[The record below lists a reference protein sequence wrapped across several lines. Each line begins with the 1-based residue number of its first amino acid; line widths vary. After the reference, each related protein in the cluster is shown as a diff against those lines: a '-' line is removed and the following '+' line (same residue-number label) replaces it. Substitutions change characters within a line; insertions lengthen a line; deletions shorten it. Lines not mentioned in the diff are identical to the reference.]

1 MKLLVP
7 VTGGIVLLDQVTKAL
22 IQKWMPLHSVREVV
36 PGFFSLVHVRNTGAA
51 FSFLAG
57 APSSLRLAFLVT
69 LTLLVMGILLFA
81 YRKLP
86 SRDRWMRAAYSLIL
100 GGAAGNLADR
110 LRLGEVIDFWISMWA
125 PTIGRRSTLPTAP
138 SRPGPSWYWY
148 RFSPESN
155 APDPSSHRAR
165 RGLPAAL
172 WVPSAQS
179 RLLLELHHGIHRH
192 HFFGLPV
199 PYLLLNDQAVVE
211 IWVTTPFLSPTGV
224 PTSTIYPLPAHPR

>member
-57 APSSLRLAFLVT
+57 GPSSLRPAFLVT

-100 GGAAGNLADR
+100 GGAAGNLVDR
-110 LRLGEVIDFWISMWA
+110 LRLGEVIDFLDFYVGTHHWPAFNIADSAITTGAVMVLV
-125 PTIGRRSTLPTAP
+125 SFLP
-138 SRPGPSWYWY
+138 RKQ
-148 RFSPESN
+148 
-155 APDPSSHRAR
+155 RA
-165 RGLPAAL
+165 
-172 WVPSAQS
+172 
-179 RLLLELHHGIHRH
+179 
-192 HFFGLPV
+192 
-199 PYLLLNDQAVVE
+199 
-211 IWVTTPFLSPTGV
+211 
-224 PTSTIYPLPAHPR
+224 